1 MRQASHIKEAQQDL
15 QGCSCG
21 LLAKWCTRCHK
32 MDLDFSRLHKCAT
45 LKSRPQTCSPKYK
58 LCLFNSPNIFI
69 LSIFTNLVCVKKKLP
84 WKIATCILLW
94 PCETLLFE
102 QMAKHVGLIPSL
114 DGGLYQ
120 VNGDKV
126 EVSWKKGLMRMDSY

>member
-1 MRQASHIKEAQQDL
+1 MRQPSHIKEAQQDL

-21 LLAKWCTRCHK
+21 LLAKCTRCHK

-45 LKSRPQTCSPKYK
+45 LKIQSPDMCHPVYK

-84 WKIATCILLW
+84 WKIAILLW
-94 PCETLLFE
+94 PCETFLFE

-126 EVSWKKGLMRMDSY
+126 EVSAKKGLMRMDSY